1 MAALRSKSGV
11 WPLLRSRQHCLSAT
25 ALIVRLLAACVRF
38 GGGWACPPPMPPC
51 PSIRSA
57 PRHGGILITFAAAGS
72 RRTVAAPTYAA
83 SCARGPPP
91 RACAARGAPAPS
103 RRPRSLRSRPAG
115 VVGATG
121 ERCSLRSRLF
131 FRLPRWGAAAAAG
144 CAERAPAS
152 ASSGVRPKP
161 RPPADASAASAPVGV
176 LACATRPASPLWSRP
191 RRRRRP
197 PSRTRRSNKN
207 VLGLPKKPFT
217 LRDSRSRPPRNP
229 FFLGTLPATFSFEI
243 EITLAAVGG
252 AAPVNPRPRS
262 ARGGTVFFMV
272 FVGLRP

>member
-1 MAALRSKSGV
+1 MCALRDAYKGDGRSPLQSGV
-11 WPLLRSRQHCLSAT
+11 RPLLRSRLPYLSAT
-25 ALIVRLLAACVRF
+25 AYRCPVRCAPWLF
-38 GGGWACPPPMPPC
+38 GRAVAT
-51 PSIRSA
+51 A
-57 PRHGGILITFAAAGS
+57 PRPSLSGLCLFRAAARLITFAADGS

-91 RACAARGAPAPS
+91 RACSARGAPAPS

-152 ASSGVRPKP
+152 ALSGVRPKP
-161 RPPADASAASAPVGV
+161 RPPANASAASAPVGV

-217 LRDSRSRPPRNP
+217 LRASRSRPPRNP

-243 EITLAAVGG
+243 
-252 AAPVNPRPRS
+252 
-262 ARGGTVFFMV
+262 
-272 FVGLRP
+272 